1 MDNNLKIFVIG
12 MLAVLIV
19 YCIITFLNFSK
30 EYTKEIKSEKISFAL
45 DRLDRI
51 IRRAVGAANQV
62 IVNNAKEDGTF
73 TPSYGKKVKEEVFET
88 VLKVLGDE
96 GKQLLNEALGDLD
109 KYISDGIEDEVDKR
123 K

>member
-1 MDNNLKIFVIG
+1 MDNNLKMFVIG
-12 MLAVLIV
+12 MLAVAIV
-19 YCIITFLNFSK
+19 YSIITFLNFSK
-30 EYTKEIKSEKISFAL
+30 EYTKEIKNEKISFAL

-62 IVNNAKEDGTF
+62 VVNNAKEDGTF
-73 TPSYGKKVKEEVFET
+73 TASYGKKVKDEVFET

-109 KYISDGIEDEVDKR
+109 KYISDGIEDEVDRR

>member
-1 MDNNLKIFVIG
+1 MDNLKIFVIG
-12 MLAVLIV
+12 LFAVVAV
-19 YCIITFLNFSK
+19 YFIIRGLK
-30 EYTKEIKSEKISFAL
+30 LTKEFEKNLNSEEAKFAL
-45 DRLDRI
+45 DRLNKI
-51 IRRAVGAANQV
+51 LERAVGAANQV
-62 IVNNAKEDGTF
+62 IVNNAKKDGTF

-109 KYISDGIEDEVDKR
+109 RYISDGIEDEVDRR

>member
-1 MDNNLKIFVIG
+1 MDNLKIFVIG
-12 MLAVLIV
+12 LFAVVAV
-19 YCIITFLNFSK
+19 YFIITWLKFSK
-30 EYTKEIKSEKISFAL
+30 EYIKEIKNEKISYAL

-73 TPSYGKKVKEEVFET
+73 TASYGKKVKDEVFET
-88 VLKVLGDE
+88 VLKVLGNE

>member
-1 MDNNLKIFVIG
+1 MNNNLKIFVIG

-19 YCIITFLNFSK
+19 YSIITFLNYSK
-30 EYTKEIKSEKISFAL
+30 ECTKEIKNEKISYAL

-51 IRRAVGAANQV
+51 IKRAVGAANQV
-62 IVNNAKEDGTF
+62 IVNNAKDDGTF
-73 TPSYGKKVKEEVFET
+73 TPSFGKKVRDEVFET
-88 VLKVLGDE
+88 ILKVLGDE

-109 KYISDGIEDEVDKR
+109 QYISDGIEDEVDRR

>member
-1 MDNNLKIFVIG
+1 MDNNLKMFVIG

-19 YCIITFLNFSK
+19 YSIITFLNYSK
-30 EYTKEIKSEKISFAL
+30 ECTEEIKNEKISFAL

-51 IRRAVGAANQV
+51 IRKAVGAAKQV
-62 IVNNAKEDGTF
+62 IVDNAKEDGTF
-73 TPSYGKKVKEEVFET
+73 TPSFGKEIRDEVFES

-96 GKQLLNEALGDLD
+96 GKQLLNEAMGDLD

>member
-1 MDNNLKIFVIG
+1 MDNNLKMFVIG
-12 MLAVLIV
+12 MLAVAIV
-19 YCIITFLNFSK
+19 YSIITFLNFSK
-30 EYTKEIKSEKISFAL
+30 EYTKEIKNEKISFAL

-51 IRRAVGAANQV
+51 IKRAVGAANQV

-109 KYISDGIEDEVDKR
+109 QYISDGIEDEVDKR

>member
-1 MDNNLKIFVIG
+1 MDNNLKMFVIG
-12 MLAVLIV
+12 MLAVAIV
-19 YCIITFLNFSK
+19 YSIITFLNFSK
-30 EYTKEIKSEKISFAL
+30 EYTKEIKNEKISFAL

-51 IRRAVGAANQV
+51 IKRAVGAANQV

-73 TPSYGKKVKEEVFET
+73 TASYGKKVKDEVFET

-109 KYISDGIEDEVDKR
+109 QYISDGIEDEVDKR